1 MRVAEKYFV
10 LGRPDRSLLSLKR
23 GWEFGGVLQHRAQ
36 ITHTHTH
43 THTDPL
49 IFPTDGLAK
58 TYQRGTKQG
67 TLNQYEHQHSQR
79 VCRKMRCS
87 FANHVN

>member
-1 MRVAEKYFV
+1 MRVAEEYFV

-23 GWEFGGVLQHRAQ
+23 GRGVGGVLQHQTQ
-36 ITHTHTH
+36 ITHTD
-43 THTDPL
+43 TDPL

-58 TYQRGTKQG
+58 TYQHGTKQG
-67 TLNQYEHQHSQR
+67 TLIQYDHQDSQC
-79 VCRKMRCS
+79 VCRQMRCS

>member
-23 GWEFGGVLQHRAQ
+23 GRGVGGVPQHQAQ
-36 ITHTHTH
+36 ITNTD
-43 THTDPL
+43 TDPL

-58 TYQRGTKQG
+58 TYQHGTKQG
-67 TLNQYEHQHSQR
+67 TLIQYDHQASQC
-79 VCRKMRCS
+79 VCRQMRCS

>member
-10 LGRPDRSLLSLKR
+10 LGRPDRSLLSLK
-23 GWEFGGVLQHRAQ
+23 GGGGVGGALQHQAQ
-36 ITHTHTH
+36 ITHTH

-58 TYQRGTKQG
+58 THQRGTKQG
-67 TLNQYEHQHSQR
+67 TLIQYDHQDSQCA
-79 VCRKMRCS
+79 CRQMRCS
-87 FANHVN
+87 FATRVN

>member
-23 GWEFGGVLQHRAQ
+23 GKGSAGCCNIKRKL
-36 ITHTHTH
+36 HTD
-43 THTDPL
+43 TDPL